1 MLARRDTWIEA
12 SRVRR
17 FSPLQ
22 SLEDQSQAWGRCC
35 HFCTGREGLAP
46 SWNTELQSLAL
57 CGLSE
62 DSVLF
67 RPTGH
72 TGRKV
77 TQKAR
82 ERFLHSAPLN
92 PSHYGLRLRQP
103 EGHLHSLIQLDSCR

>member
-1 MLARRDTWIEA
+1 MARHTFACAARRCLLDGIPGLRLPGSA
-12 SRVRR
+12 VSP
-17 FSPLQ
+17 PLQ
-22 SLEDQSQAWGRCC
+22 SLEGQSQAWGRCC

-77 TQKAR
+77 TQHGQRA
-82 ERFLHSAPLN
+82 LSM
-92 PSHYGLRLRQP
+92 
-103 EGHLHSLIQLDSCR
+103 LIILLP

>member
-22 SLEDQSQAWGRCC
+22 TLEDQSQAWGICC
-35 HFCTGREGLAP
+35 HSCTGREGLAP

-57 CGLSE
+57 CGLPE

-72 TGRKV
+72 TGRNV
-77 TQKAR
+77 SRCGLTPLPFGHHASTCA
-82 ERFLHSAPLN
+82 SAA
-92 PSHYGLRLRQP
+92 SVSGSQQVISISRYI
-103 EGHLHSLIQLDSCR
+103 SIAI

>member
-72 TGRKV
+72 TGRTV
-77 TQKAR
+77 TQRALSTIIAPPPVPAPPRPPAAR
-82 ERFLHSAPLN
+82 T
-92 PSHYGLRLRQP
+92 PSPWFDRG
-103 EGHLHSLIQLDSCR
+103 